1 MSSTFSTW
9 PTLRREDV
17 ITFQFSSWYPT
28 FSALSIKST
37 VVHLA
42 DDFRSYLEDDG
53 VFVPAGSED
62 VYVHHCPAVN
72 NQLHAKRSLRS
83 PSEEVEHVSDDDDDE
98 ATSPAAKQYAFP
110 ELDAQI
116 RAAIDEYGAV
126 FPKLNFSSP
135 KARSVSWEFPNEE
148 KT

>member
-1 MSSTFSTW
+1 M
-9 PTLRREDV
+9 
-17 ITFQFSSWYPT
+17 
-28 FSALSIKST
+28 
-37 VVHLA
+37 VHLA

-72 NQLHAKRSLRS
+72 SQLHAKRSLRS

-126 FPKLNFSSP
+126 FHKLNFSSP

>member
-9 PTLRREDV
+9 PTLTWEDV

-37 VVHLA
+37 VVHLT
-42 DDFRSYLEDDG
+42 DDFRSYLEDD
-53 VFVPAGSED
+53 
-62 VYVHHCPAVN
+62 
-72 NQLHAKRSLRS
+72 AKRSLRS
-83 PSEEVEHVSDDDDDE
+83 PSEEVEHVSDDDDDK

-116 RAAIDEYGAV
+116 RAAIAEYGAV

-135 KARSVSWEFPNEE
+135 KVRSVYWEFTNEE
-148 KT
+148 KINDKKNE